1 MGAVRLRAKLE
12 DFVVDELVP
21 ERIPQEGEHLHVR
34 IEKRGLSTEEAVK
47 RMARALGVRPGHVGR
62 CGRKDVRA
70 LARQWLSFAGVSER
84 DVEALDLE
92 DVRVLEHVRLPR
104 KLRKGRFLGNRF
116 RLRLRELPS
125 GAEARARQGL
135 QELAVRGLRNAFGP
149 QRLGP
154 GGLNARIG
162 AELIAGELRS
172 ALHRIVDGGEGRLV
186 ERVRHH
192 LGGDRV
198 EEALETLGRRR
209 AGFYVSAFQAQVF
222 NRALAERGEAFDQ
235 ALAGDVLFQHSSG
248 RTLSID
254 DLDEARSRVHAF
266 ELSPTGPLPGPRL
279 EPLANE
285 AGEIEARALEGEGV
299 PAGAAE
305 ERRPWFGC
313 TGTRRPLRVPVSET
327 SLASGSDELGHFLE
341 LGFVLPPGAFATTL
355 VEALFPDG

>member
-12 DFVVDELVP
+12 DFVVEELVP

-135 QELAVRGLRNAFGP
+135 QELAVRGLRNAFGGGAAILLFGPESAMEGIPFYGITAFVDPATLAASPFLAISGLGAGNGYVSRHLPLALMGAGTQWYAQWLVLDPASPSP
-149 QRLGP
+149 QQP
-154 GGLNARIG
+154 V
-162 AELIAGELRS
+162 S
-172 ALHRIVDGGEGRLV
+172 GRNF
-186 ERVRHH
+186 
-192 LGGDRV
+192 
-198 EEALETLGRRR
+198 RR
-209 AGFYVSAFQAQVF
+209 ASSPRWISASEAVSFTVF
-222 NRALAERGEAFDQ
+222 
-235 ALAGDVLFQHSSG
+235 
-248 RTLSID
+248 
-254 DLDEARSRVHAF
+254 
-266 ELSPTGPLPGPRL
+266 
-279 EPLANE
+279 
-285 AGEIEARALEGEGV
+285 
-299 PAGAAE
+299 
-305 ERRPWFGC
+305 
-313 TGTRRPLRVPVSET
+313 
-327 SLASGSDELGHFLE
+327 
-341 LGFVLPPGAFATTL
+341 
-355 VEALFPDG
+355 